1 MGILGMGF
9 FILSSF
15 ERKGMGFHEAFFP
28 KKGMKFYPFSR
39 RVLGFSTTLLK
50 CSFADRTSQCFQVL
64 CSFWRSRINC
74 FGTDFYSFESALRV
88 QRSESLPPLLCVLC
102 DC

>member
-1 MGILGMGF
+1 MGILGMRF

-39 RVLGFSTTLLK
+39 RVLGFSM
-50 CSFADRTSQCFQVL
+50 V
-64 CSFWRSRINC
+64 
-74 FGTDFYSFESALRV
+74 
-88 QRSESLPPLLCVLC
+88 
-102 DC
+102 